1 MGSLKSGVI
10 CILVGISLGSVIVW
24 NIQGAKIDIL
34 RAESNILKANINAE
48 IKHSEKLLKLKE
60 KKFNEALSKA
70 DLKYKEQESMY
81 TSTLS
86 RMQHD
91 RNAYRAQLMS
101 KIAESSR
108 VPNELCFTRA
118 GFESAIQQL
127 DESLSGIIG
136 QCLDTETRL
145 TITKDWY
152 DNIKSIE

>member
-1 MGSLKSGVI
+1 MDSLKLGVI

-81 TSTLS
+81 TSTLN

-108 VPNELCFTRA
+108 NPDELCFSRE
-118 GFESAIQQL
+118 GFESAVQRL

-136 QCLDTETRL
+136 QGLETEARLAITR
-145 TITKDWY
+145 DWY
-152 DNIKSIE
+152 NSIKNIE

>member
-10 CILVGISLGSVIVW
+10 CILIGISLGSAIVW

-34 RAESNILKANINAE
+34 RAESNILKRNIRLEAE
-48 IKHSEKLLKLKE
+48 HSKRQAELKE
-60 KKFNEALSKA
+60 KRFDKVLAESEAKW
-70 DLKYKEQESMY
+70 KEQQSA
-81 TSTLS
+81 STAILN

-108 VPNELCFTRA
+108 VSNELCFTRA
-118 GFESAIQQL
+118 GFESAVQQL

-136 QCLDTETRL
+136 QCLNTETRL
-145 TITKDWY
+145 AITKDWY
-152 DNIKSIE
+152 DNIKGIE